1 MGTIIIE
8 PKDAVEFQ
16 LLTSMLKKMK
26 IKMKLNLTDE
36 EKEDLGMAILMS
48 EVDWTDSIS
57 GKEMIEKLKNRRS
70 AAVAA

>member
-1 MGTIIIE
+1 MGTISIE
-8 PKDAVEFQ
+8 PKDAAEFQ
-16 LLTSMLKKMK
+16 LLISMLKKMK

-57 GKEMIEKLKNRRS
+57 GEEMIKKLKNRRL

>member
-1 MGTIIIE
+1 MGTITIE

-57 GKEMIEKLKNRRS
+57 GEEMIKKLKNRRS